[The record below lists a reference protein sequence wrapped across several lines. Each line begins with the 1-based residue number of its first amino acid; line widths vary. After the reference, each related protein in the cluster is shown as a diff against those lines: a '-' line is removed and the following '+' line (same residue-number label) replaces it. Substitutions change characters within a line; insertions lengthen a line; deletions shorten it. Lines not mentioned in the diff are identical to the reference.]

1 MKRVCRRKVMIDAL
15 TVCFEVENRY
25 HFDRISQLDYG
36 KTYDL
41 YEFQLSRIEG
51 RYYDNVYTIT
61 YMDDDTEIE
70 FGQLKFNISRGTE
83 MDNLHE
89 NGNPKVW
96 ISLNNQTLYTKD
108 QYNLGFI
115 ATKLGLEPHNI
126 TTLDLCKDT
135 PFNVG
140 KSLRQLIK
148 DKSVTT
154 ILNGRRIKNRDEDR
168 PEITYTSSGSLNKAD
183 KYMTVN
189 VKQKNAVKDKSKGI
203 TLTTYDKVAE
213 VKNSSGKDYILSYY
227 GNPKKLYR
235 TEVHLNNQ
243 EVKDYLESRGL
254 FFNYYMIDEAL
265 LEDMFYHHLNSVIR
279 FEKGKDHITW
289 EDLCGRNGY
298 TNPIVIFRFVEL

>member
-1 MKRVCRRKVMIDAL
+1 MKRVCKRKVMIDAL
-15 TVCFEVENRY
+15 TVCFEVENHY
-25 HFDRISQLDYG
+25 HFDRISSLDFG
-36 KTYDL
+36 ETYDL
-41 YEFQLSRIEG
+41 YEFQLVRIEG

-70 FGQLKFNISRGTE
+70 FGQLKFNISRGSE
-83 MDNLHE
+83 SDNLHE
-89 NGNPKVW
+89 NGNLKVW

-140 KSLRQLIK
+140 KSLRKLIK
-148 DKSVTT
+148 DKTATT
-154 ILNGRRIKNRDEDR
+154 ILNGKRVKDRNEDR
-168 PEITYTSSGSLNKAD
+168 PEITYTSSGSLNKND

-203 TLTTYDKVAE
+203 TLTTYDKAAE
-213 VKNSSGKDYILSYY
+213 VKNSSGKDYILNFY

-243 EVKDYLESRGL
+243 EVKDYLEGRGL

-298 TNPIVIFRFVEL
+298 TNPIVI

>member
-1 MKRVCRRKVMIDAL
+1 MIDAL
-15 TVCFEVENRY
+15 TVCFEVENHY
-25 HFDRISQLDYG
+25 HFDHISSLDFG
-36 KTYDL
+36 ETYDL
-41 YEFQLSRIEG
+41 YEFQLVRIEG

-70 FGQLKFNISRGTE
+70 FGQLKFNISRGSE
-83 MDNLHE
+83 SDNLHE
-89 NGNPKVW
+89 NGNLKVW

-140 KSLRQLIK
+140 KSLRKLIK
-148 DKSVTT
+148 DKTATT
-154 ILNGRRIKNRDEDR
+154 ILNGKRVKDRNEDR
-168 PEITYTSSGSLNKAD
+168 PEITYTSSGSLNKND

-203 TLTTYDKVAE
+203 TLTTYDKAAE
-213 VKNSSGKDYILSYY
+213 VKNSSGKDYILNFY

-243 EVKDYLESRGL
+243 EVKDYLEGRGL

-298 TNPIVIFRFVEL
+298 TNPIVCSVS

>member
-1 MKRVCRRKVMIDAL
+1 MKRVCKRKVMIDAL
-15 TVCFEVENRY
+15 TVCFEVENHY
-25 HFDRISQLDYG
+25 HFDRISSLDFG
-36 KTYDL
+36 ETYDL
-41 YEFQLSRIEG
+41 YEFQLVRIEG
-51 RYYDNVYTIT
+51 RYYDNVYPIT

-70 FGQLKFNISRGTE
+70 FGQLKFNISRGSE
-83 MDNLHE
+83 SDNLHE
-89 NGNPKVW
+89 NGNLKVW

-115 ATKLGLEPHNI
+115 AAKLGLEPHNI

-140 KSLRQLIK
+140 KSLRKLIK
-148 DKSVTT
+148 DKTATT
-154 ILNGRRIKNRDEDR
+154 ILNGKRVKDRNEDR
-168 PEITYTSSGSLNKAD
+168 PEITYTSSGSLNKND

-203 TLTTYDKVAE
+203 TLTTYDKAAE
-213 VKNSSGKDYILSYY
+213 VKNSSGKDYILNFY

-243 EVKDYLESRGL
+243 EVKDYLEGRGL

-289 EDLCGRNGY
+289 EDLCGRNG
-298 TNPIVIFRFVEL
+298 

>member
-1 MKRVCRRKVMIDAL
+1 MKRVCKRKVMIDAL
-15 TVCFEVENRY
+15 TVCFEVENHY
-25 HFDRISQLDYG
+25 HFDRISSLDFG
-36 KTYDL
+36 ETYDL
-41 YEFQLSRIEG
+41 YEFQLVRIEG

-70 FGQLKFNISRGTE
+70 FGQLKFNISRGSE
-83 MDNLHE
+83 SDNLHE
-89 NGNPKVW
+89 NGNLKVW

-140 KSLRQLIK
+140 KSLRKLIK
-148 DKSVTT
+148 DKTATT
-154 ILNGRRIKNRDEDR
+154 ILNGKRVKDRNEDR
-168 PEITYTSSGSLNKAD
+168 PEITYTSSGSLNKND

-203 TLTTYDKVAE
+203 TLTTYDKSAE
-213 VKNSSGKDYILSYY
+213 VKNSSGKDYILNFY

-243 EVKDYLESRGL
+243 EVKDYLEGRGL
-254 FFNYYMIDEAL
+254 FFNFYMIDEAL

-298 TNPIVIFRFVEL
+298 TNPIVCSVS

>member
-15 TVCFEVENRY
+15 TVCFEVENHY
-25 HFDRISQLDYG
+25 HFDRISSLDFG
-36 KTYDL
+36 ETYDL
-41 YEFQLSRIEG
+41 YEFQLVRIEG

-70 FGQLKFNISRGTE
+70 FGQLKFNISRGSE
-83 MDNLHE
+83 SDNLHE
-89 NGNPKVW
+89 NGNLKVW

-115 ATKLGLEPHNI
+115 AAKLGLEPHNI

-140 KSLRQLIK
+140 KSLRKLIK
-148 DKSVTT
+148 DKTATT
-154 ILNGRRIKNRDEDR
+154 ILNGKRVKDRNEDR
-168 PEITYTSSGSLNKAD
+168 PEITYTSSGSLNKND

-203 TLTTYDKVAE
+203 TLTTYDKAAE
-213 VKNSSGKDYILSYY
+213 VKNSSGKDYILNFY

-243 EVKDYLESRGL
+243 EVKDYLEGRGL

-298 TNPIVIFRFVEL
+298 TNPIVCSVS

>member
-1 MKRVCRRKVMIDAL
+1 MKRVCKRKVMIDAL
-15 TVCFEVENRY
+15 TVCFEVENHY
-25 HFDRISQLDYG
+25 HFDRISSLDFG
-36 KTYDL
+36 ETYDL
-41 YEFQLSRIEG
+41 YEFQLVRIEG

-70 FGQLKFNISRGTE
+70 FGQLKFNISRGSE
-83 MDNLHE
+83 SDNLHE
-89 NGNPKVW
+89 NGNLKVW

-140 KSLRQLIK
+140 KSLRKLIK
-148 DKSVTT
+148 DKTATT
-154 ILNGRRIKNRDEDR
+154 ILNGKRVKDRNEDR
-168 PEITYTSSGSLNKAD
+168 PEITYTSSGSLNKND

-203 TLTTYDKVAE
+203 TLTTYDKAAE
-213 VKNSSGKDYILSYY
+213 VKNSSGKDYILNFY

-243 EVKDYLESRGL
+243 EVKDYLEGRGL

-298 TNPIVIFRFVEL
+298 TNPIVCSVS

>member
-1 MKRVCRRKVMIDAL
+1 MKRVCKRKVMIDAL
-15 TVCFEVENRY
+15 TVCFEVENHY
-25 HFDRISQLDYG
+25 HFDRISSLDFG
-36 KTYDL
+36 ETYDL
-41 YEFQLSRIEG
+41 NEFQLVRIEG

-70 FGQLKFNISRGTE
+70 FGQLKFNISRGSE
-83 MDNLHE
+83 SDNLHE
-89 NGNPKVW
+89 NGNLKVW
-96 ISLNNQTLYTKD
+96 ISLNNHTLYTKD

-140 KSLRQLIK
+140 KSLRKLIK
-148 DKSVTT
+148 DKTATT
-154 ILNGRRIKNRDEDR
+154 ILNGKRVKDRNEDR
-168 PEITYTSSGSLNKAD
+168 PEITYTSSGSLNKND

-203 TLTTYDKVAE
+203 TLTTYDKAAE
-213 VKNSSGKDYILSYY
+213 VKNSSGKDYILNFY

-243 EVKDYLESRGL
+243 EVKDYLEGRGL

-298 TNPIVIFRFVEL
+298 TNPIVCSVS

>member
-1 MKRVCRRKVMIDAL
+1 MKRVCKRKVMIDAL
-15 TVCFEVENRY
+15 TVCFEVENHY
-25 HFDRISQLDYG
+25 HFDHISSLDFG
-36 KTYDL
+36 ETYDL
-41 YEFQLSRIEG
+41 YEFQLVRIEG

-70 FGQLKFNISRGTE
+70 FGQLKFNISRGSE
-83 MDNLHE
+83 SDNLHE
-89 NGNPKVW
+89 NGNLKVW

-140 KSLRQLIK
+140 KSLRKLIK
-148 DKSVTT
+148 DKTATT
-154 ILNGRRIKNRDEDR
+154 ILNGKRVKDRNEDR
-168 PEITYTSSGSLNKAD
+168 PEITYTSSGSLNKND

-203 TLTTYDKVAE
+203 TLTTYDKAAE
-213 VKNSSGKDYILSYY
+213 VKNSSGKDYILNFY

-243 EVKDYLESRGL
+243 EVKDYLEGRGL

-265 LEDMFYHHLNSVIR
+265 LEDKFYHHLNSVIR

-298 TNPIVIFRFVEL
+298 TNPIACSVS

>member
-1 MKRVCRRKVMIDAL
+1 MKRVCKRKVMIDAL
-15 TVCFEVENRY
+15 TVCFEVENHY
-25 HFDRISQLDYG
+25 HFDRISSLDFG
-36 KTYDL
+36 ETYDL
-41 YEFQLSRIEG
+41 YEFQLVRIEG

-70 FGQLKFNISRGTE
+70 FGQLKFNISRGSE
-83 MDNLHE
+83 SDNLHE
-89 NGNPKVW
+89 NGHLKVW

-115 ATKLGLEPHNI
+115 AAKLGLEPHNI

-140 KSLRQLIK
+140 KSLRKLIK
-148 DKSVTT
+148 DKTATT
-154 ILNGRRIKNRDEDR
+154 ILNGKRVKDRNEDR
-168 PEITYTSSGSLNKAD
+168 PEITYTSSGSLNKND

-203 TLTTYDKVAE
+203 TLTTYDKAAE
-213 VKNSSGKDYILSYY
+213 VKNSSGKDYILNFY

-243 EVKDYLESRGL
+243 EVKDYLEGRGL

-298 TNPIVIFRFVEL
+298 TNPIVCSVS

>member
-1 MKRVCRRKVMIDAL
+1 MIDAL

-25 HFDRISQLDYG
+25 HFDRISLLDYG
-36 KTYDL
+36 ETYDL
-41 YEFQLSRIEG
+41 YEYQLSRIEG
-51 RYYDNVYTIT
+51 RYYDNVYAIT

-70 FGQLKFNISRGTE
+70 FGQLKFNISRGSE
-83 MDNLHE
+83 SDNLHE
-89 NGNPKVW
+89 NGNLKVW

-140 KSLRQLIK
+140 KSVRKLIK
-148 DKSVTT
+148 DKTVTT
-154 ILNGRRIKNRDEDR
+154 ILNGKRIKDRDEDR
-168 PEITYTSSGSLNKAD
+168 PEITYITSGSLNKTD

-189 VKQKNAVKDKSKGI
+189 VKQKNAIKDKNRGV
-203 TLTTYDKVAE
+203 TVTTYDKVAE
-213 VKNSSGKDYILSYY
+213 VQNSSGKDYILNYY
-227 GNPKKLYR
+227 GNPQKLYR

-243 EVKDYLESRGL
+243 EVKDYLDSRGL
-254 FFNYYMIDEAL
+254 FFNYYMIDEAM

-279 FEKGKDHITW
+279 FEYNKEKILW
-289 EDLCGRNGY
+289 EHLLGR
-298 TNPIVIFRFVEL
+298 VA

>member
-1 MKRVCRRKVMIDAL
+1 MKRVCKRKVMIDAL
-15 TVCFEVENRY
+15 TVCFEVENHY
-25 HFDRISQLDYG
+25 HFDSISSLDFG
-36 KTYDL
+36 ETYDL
-41 YEFQLSRIEG
+41 YEFQLVRIEG

-70 FGQLKFNISRGTE
+70 FGQLKFNISRGSE
-83 MDNLHE
+83 SDNLHE
-89 NGNPKVW
+89 NGNLKVW

-140 KSLRQLIK
+140 KSLRKLIK
-148 DKSVTT
+148 DKTATT
-154 ILNGRRIKNRDEDR
+154 ILNGKRVKDRNEDR
-168 PEITYTSSGSLNKAD
+168 PEITYTSSGSLNKND

-203 TLTTYDKVAE
+203 TLTTYDKAAE
-213 VKNSSGKDYILSYY
+213 VKNSSGKDYILNFY

-243 EVKDYLESRGL
+243 EVKDYLEGRGL

-298 TNPIVIFRFVEL
+298 TNPIVCSVS

>member
-1 MKRVCRRKVMIDAL
+1 MKRVCKRKVMIDAL
-15 TVCFEVENRY
+15 TVCFEVENHY
-25 HFDRISQLDYG
+25 HFDRISSLDFG
-36 KTYDL
+36 ETYDL
-41 YEFQLSRIEG
+41 YEFQLVRIEG

-70 FGQLKFNISRGTE
+70 FGQLKFNISRGSE
-83 MDNLHE
+83 SDNLHE
-89 NGNPKVW
+89 NGNLKVW

-140 KSLRQLIK
+140 KSLRKLIK
-148 DKSVTT
+148 DKTATT
-154 ILNGRRIKNRDEDR
+154 ILNGKRVKDRNEDR
-168 PEITYTSSGSLNKAD
+168 PEITYTSSGSLNKND

-203 TLTTYDKVAE
+203 TLTTYDKAAE
-213 VKNSSGKDYILSYY
+213 VKNSSGKDYILNFY

-243 EVKDYLESRGL
+243 EVKDYLEGRGL
-254 FFNYYMIDEAL
+254 FFNYYMIDEAF

-298 TNPIVIFRFVEL
+298 TNPIVCSVS

>member
-1 MKRVCRRKVMIDAL
+1 MKRVCKRKVMIDAL
-15 TVCFEVENRY
+15 TVCFEVENHY
-25 HFDRISQLDYG
+25 HFDRISSLDFG
-36 KTYDL
+36 ETYDL
-41 YEFQLSRIEG
+41 YEFQLVRIEG

-70 FGQLKFNISRGTE
+70 FGQLKFNISRCSE
-83 MDNLHE
+83 SDNLHE
-89 NGNPKVW
+89 NGNLKVW

-140 KSLRQLIK
+140 KSLRKLIK
-148 DKSVTT
+148 DKTATT
-154 ILNGRRIKNRDEDR
+154 ILNGKRVKDRNEDR
-168 PEITYTSSGSLNKAD
+168 PEITYTSSGSLNKND

-203 TLTTYDKVAE
+203 TLTTYDKAAE
-213 VKNSSGKDYILSYY
+213 VKNSSGKDYILNFY
-227 GNPKKLYR
+227 GNPKNLYR

-243 EVKDYLESRGL
+243 EVKDYLEGRGL
-254 FFNYYMIDEAL
+254 FFNYYMIDEAM

-279 FEKGKDHITW
+279 FEHNKEKILW
-289 EDLCGRNGY
+289 EHLLGRAA
-298 TNPIVIFRFVEL
+298 

>member
-1 MKRVCRRKVMIDAL
+1 MKRVCKRKVMIDAL
-15 TVCFEVENRY
+15 TVCFEVENHY
-25 HFDRISQLDYG
+25 HFDRISSLDFG
-36 KTYDL
+36 ETYDL
-41 YEFQLSRIEG
+41 YEFQLVRIEG

-70 FGQLKFNISRGTE
+70 FGQLKFNISRGSE
-83 MDNLHE
+83 SGNLHE
-89 NGNPKVW
+89 NGNLKVW

-108 QYNLGFI
+108 LYNLGFI

-140 KSLRQLIK
+140 KSLRKLIK
-148 DKSVTT
+148 DKTATT
-154 ILNGRRIKNRDEDR
+154 ILNGKRVKDRNEDR
-168 PEITYTSSGSLNKAD
+168 PEITYTSSGSLNKND

-203 TLTTYDKVAE
+203 TLTTYDKAAE
-213 VKNSSGKDYILSYY
+213 VKNSSGKDYILNFY
-227 GNPKKLYR
+227 GNPKNLYR

-243 EVKDYLESRGL
+243 EVKDYLEGRGL

-298 TNPIVIFRFVEL
+298 TNPIVCSVS

>member
-1 MKRVCRRKVMIDAL
+1 MKRVCKRKVMIDAL
-15 TVCFEVENRY
+15 TVCFEVENHY
-25 HFDRISQLDYG
+25 HFERISSLDFG
-36 KTYDL
+36 ETYDL
-41 YEFQLSRIEG
+41 YEFQLVRIEG

-70 FGQLKFNISRGTE
+70 FGQLKFNISRGSE
-83 MDNLHE
+83 SDNLHE
-89 NGNPKVW
+89 NGNLKVW

-140 KSLRQLIK
+140 KSLRKLIK
-148 DKSVTT
+148 DKTATT
-154 ILNGRRIKNRDEDR
+154 ILNGKRVKDRNEDR
-168 PEITYTSSGSLNKAD
+168 PEITYTSSGSLNKND

-203 TLTTYDKVAE
+203 TLTTYDKAAE
-213 VKNSSGKDYILSYY
+213 VKNSSGKDYILNFY

-243 EVKDYLESRGL
+243 EVKDYLEGRGL

-298 TNPIVIFRFVEL
+298 TNPIVCSVS